1 MRRRPAAA
9 GQTDV
14 DFCRG
19 RVSMEKGPE
28 GIQGTPIFPSSSLF
42 LSRGALDAGER
53 RANLKKRLGS
63 VGDVTLRRG
72 RTAFPYVF
80 LDAARVTPDQSIS
93 FGG

>member
-28 GIQGTPIFPSSSLF
+28 GILGTPI
-42 LSRGALDAGER
+42 
-53 RANLKKRLGS
+53 ANLKKRLGS